1 MLGQD
6 MRELYID
13 LLTRK
18 EAPVKMHCQV
28 LRNMLMYLMEEEAR
42 MIKADQEWKKLQ
54 NKEDLK
60 EMGDIQ
66 SGMAST
72 IIQVYFKQILES
84 FFHHHS
90 QVRMIALGVITLIL
104 RQGLMHPVQIVP
116 HLISMGTDSDSTIRA
131 KADQQV
137 QELDKKYPGFI
148 QIKAMQGIKMSYRLQ
163 EILQQDPSE
172 PIRGIRTDDD
182 NIISLNSFIYSLI
195 RSNRGQSRAMLQSLL
210 NMFDETGKATLSE
223 LIYMA
228 DNMAFLPY
236 QVQDEPLYIIHE
248 IDIIVS
254 VSGSNIL
261 QSYKEV
267 FFPGAAD
274 DDRAK
279 LEDNDDEELNTL
291 LERMPEDTTALPNL
305 FMMSQGCIRLLM
317 LKQHLKKLYRFT
329 DSKIHCYSPTEQA
342 KVWDKPL
349 NCKAKMTFNPS
360 QAMDLVREGTQDLPQ
375 DDDTNTKLIQGY
387 LDFKQLML
395 SIDPDDD
402 DDIPPPPSQ
411 SGHGTPAA
419 AGTPS
424 GGQAGGDA
432 QGGPETGESQD
443 SKPVAVIDLSGDGD
457 GDNGG
462 RKVEIP
468 KAPSSL
474 MAYHKRSMSS
484 HHRRGRTSKS
494 SSHSSKPHKHKKKKR
509 WRHYSE
515 DDDEEDDSED
525 SDYVL

>member
-1 MLGQD
+1 
-6 MRELYID
+6 
-13 LLTRK
+13 
-18 EAPVKMHCQV
+18 
-28 LRNMLMYLMEEEAR
+28 
-42 MIKADQEWKKLQ
+42 
-54 NKEDLK
+54 
-60 EMGDIQ
+60 
-66 SGMAST
+66 
-72 IIQVYFKQILES
+72 
-84 FFHHHS
+84 
-90 QVRMIALGVITLIL
+90 
-104 RQGLMHPVQIVP
+104 
-116 HLISMGTDSDSTIRA
+116 
-131 KADQQV
+131 
-137 QELDKKYPGFI
+137 
-148 QIKAMQGIKMSYRLQ
+148 
-163 EILQQDPSE
+163 
-172 PIRGIRTDDD
+172 
-182 NIISLNSFIYSLI
+182 
-195 RSNRGQSRAMLQSLL
+195 
-210 NMFDETGKATLSE
+210 
-223 LIYMA
+223 MA

-236 QVQDEPLYIIHE
+236 QVQDEPLFIIHQ

-291 LERMPEDTTALPNL
+291 LERMPEDTTALLNL
-305 FMMSQGCIRLLM
+305 FRMSQGCIRLLM
-317 LKQHLKKLYRFT
+317 LKQHLKELYRFT
-329 DSKIHCYSPTEQA
+329 DSKIHRYSPTEQA

-432 QGGPETGESQD
+432 ADAAQGGPETGESQD

-462 RKVEIP
+462 QKVEIP

-494 SSHSSKPHKHKKKKR
+494 SSHSSKPQKHKKKKR

-515 DDDEEDDSED
+515 DDDEEGDSED

>member
-18 EAPVKMHCQV
+18 EAPVKMRCQV

-42 MIKADQEWKKLQ
+42 MIKADLEWKKLQ
-54 NKEDLK
+54 NKENLK

-72 IIQVYFKQILES
+72 IIQVYIKQILES

-90 QVRMIALGVITLIL
+90 QVRMIALSVITLIL
-104 RQGLMHPVQIVP
+104 RQGLVHPVQIVP
-116 HLISMGTDSDSTIRA
+116 YLISMGTDSDNTIRA

-148 QIKAMQGIKMSYRLQ
+148 QIKAMQGIKMYRLK

-172 PIRGIRTDDD
+172 AIRGIRTDDD

-195 RSNRGQSRAMLQSLL
+195 RSNRGQRCAMLQSLL

-236 QVQDEPLYIIHE
+236 QVQDEPLYIIHQ

-279 LEDNDDEELNTL
+279 LEDDDDEK
-291 LERMPEDTTALPNL
+291 RMPEDTTALPNL
-305 FMMSQGCIRLLM
+305 FMMSQVCILLLM
-317 LKQHLKKLYRFT
+317 LKQHLKELYRFT
-329 DSKIHCYSPTEQA
+329 NSKIHRYSLTEQA

-349 NCKAKMTFNPS
+349 NRKAKMTFNPS

-375 DDDTNTKLIQGY
+375 DDDTKTKLIQGY

-402 DDIPPPPSQ
+402 DDIPHPPQ

-419 AGTPS
+419 AGAPS

-432 QGGPETGESQD
+432 
-443 SKPVAVIDLSGDGD
+443 
-457 GDNGG
+457 DNGG
-462 RKVEIP
+462 QKVEIP

-509 WRHYSE
+509 RRHYSE
-515 DDDEEDDSED
+515 DNDEEDDSED
-525 SDYVL
+525 SDYVV